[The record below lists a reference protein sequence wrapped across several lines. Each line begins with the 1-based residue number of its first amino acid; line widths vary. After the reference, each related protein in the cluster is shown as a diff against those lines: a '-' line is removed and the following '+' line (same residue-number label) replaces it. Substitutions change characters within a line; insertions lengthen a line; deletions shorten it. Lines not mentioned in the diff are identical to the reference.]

1 MHAVPPLEQ
10 DIADATVAASP
21 AEATPQIPA
30 HSASQT
36 GAHPH
41 APSHAANDAPVRD
54 LRRVGIHPDH
64 WYPLAWSQEVKRGK
78 THGVTFAG
86 DPIVLARTETG
97 KVFALEDRCAH
108 RQVPLH
114 QGVVDGESI
123 RCGYHGW
130 TYDCSGK
137 CIDVP
142 YLGRD
147 RLPNGVRSYPCQEIG
162 GLIFVFP
169 GDAALAGQRPLPGFG
184 SVADPK
190 YKTRRFGRPVNCHYS
205 FMHENLMD
213 MNHQFLHRRQMGK
226 MRARSVGR
234 RRGEGWVEVDYTFA
248 RMEGQQPIGEAIVF
262 GQNRKTGGN
271 NDKDVMTI
279 RTEYPY
285 QTLQIRNAEQTLVMD
300 LWIIYVPLDR
310 EQRTNRTFGLLSIR
324 KPGIPGVMHLLW
336 PLLVWFTERIFKEDR
351 EIVEAEQRAHDSQGA
366 DWNHEVFP
374 VINELRAL
382 LRECGAPD
390 QVVGMGTGDTSV
402 IRFWDSRHGNPL
414 AKT

>member
-10 DIADATVAASP
+10 DIVDAPVDASVAQAAAQTQAP
-21 AEATPQIPA
+21 A
-30 HSASQT
+30 T
-36 GAHPH
+36 GNAG
-41 APSHAANDAPVRD
+41 APNQAAPDAPVRD
-54 LRRVGIHPDH
+54 LRRVGIHPDY
-64 WYPLAWSQEVKRGK
+64 WYPLAWSHEVKRGK

-86 DPIVLARTETG
+86 EPIVLARTESG

-142 YLGRD
+142 YLGRE
-147 RLPNGVRSYPCQEIG
+147 RLPNGVRSYPCREIE

-169 GDAALAGQRPLPGFG
+169 GNAALANERPLPAFG
-184 SVADPK
+184 SVSDKK

-213 MNHQFLHRRQMGK
+213 MNHQFLHRRQMGQ
-226 MRARSVGR
+226 MRARSLGR

-248 RMEGQQPIGEAIVF
+248 RMAGQQPIGEAIVF
-262 GQNRKTGGN
+262 GQSRKAGGD

-285 QTLQIRNAEQTLVMD
+285 QTLQIRTSEQTLVMD
-300 LWIIYVPLDR
+300 LWIVYVPLDR

-324 KPGIPGVMHLLW
+324 KPGIPGVLNLAW

-351 EIVEAEQRAHDSQGA
+351 EIVEAEQRAHDTQGA

-382 LRECGAPD
+382 LRESGAPD
-390 QVVGMGTGDTSV
+390 QVVGAGTGDAHV

-414 AKT
+414 SNT

>member
-10 DIADATVAASP
+10 DTVDAPVDASAAHAAAQSNAP
-21 AEATPQIPA
+21 AAA
-30 HSASQT
+30 NA
-36 GAHPH
+36 H
-41 APSHAANDAPVRD
+41 APDQAFNNAPVRD
-54 LRRVGIHPDH
+54 LRRVGIHPDY
-64 WYPLAWSQEVKRGK
+64 WYPLAWTHEVKRGK

-86 DPIVLARTETG
+86 EPIVLARTESG

-130 TYDCSGK
+130 TYDCAGT

-142 YLGRD
+142 YLGRE
-147 RLPNGVRSYPCQEIG
+147 RLPNGVRSYPCREIE

-169 GDAALAGQRPLPGFG
+169 GDAALAEERPPPAFG
-184 SVADPK
+184 AVSDKK

-213 MNHQFLHRRQMGK
+213 MNHQFLHRRQMGQ
-226 MRARSVGR
+226 MRARSLGR

-248 RMEGQQPIGEAIVF
+248 RMAGQQPIGEAIVF
-262 GQNRKTGGN
+262 GQSRKTGGD

-285 QTLQIRNAEQTLVMD
+285 QTLQIRTSDQTLVMS
-300 LWIIYVPLDR
+300 LWIVYVPLDR

-324 KPGIPGVMHLLW
+324 KPGIPGVLDLAW

-351 EIVEAEQRAHDSQGA
+351 AIVEAEQRAHDTQGA

-382 LRECGAPD
+382 LRESGAPD
-390 QVVGMGTGDTSV
+390 QRVGAGTGGEAV
-402 IRFWDSRHGNPL
+402 IRFWDSRRGNRL
-414 AKT
+414 SNT

>member
-10 DIADATVAASP
+10 DTVEAPVDASP
-21 AEATPQIPA
+21 AQAAAQ
-30 HSASQT
+30 SN
-36 GAHPH
+36 
-41 APSHAANDAPVRD
+41 APTAANAHTPDQAASSAPVRD
-54 LRRVGIHPDH
+54 LRRVGIHPDY
-64 WYPLAWSQEVKRGK
+64 WYPLAWSHEVKRGK

-86 DPIVLARTETG
+86 EPIVLARTESG

-130 TYDCSGK
+130 TYDCSGT

-142 YLGRD
+142 YLGRE
-147 RLPNGVRSYPCQEIG
+147 RLPNGVRSYPCREVE

-169 GDAALAGQRPLPGFG
+169 GDAALAEQRPLPAFG
-184 SVADPK
+184 SVSDKK

-213 MNHQFLHRRQMGK
+213 MNHQFLHRRQMGQ
-226 MRARSVGR
+226 MRARSLGR

-248 RMEGQQPIGEAIVF
+248 RMAGQQPIGEAIVF
-262 GQNRKTGGN
+262 GQSRKSGGD

-285 QTLQIRNAEQTLVMD
+285 QTLQIRTSEQTLVMD
-300 LWIIYVPLDR
+300 LWIVYVPLDR
-310 EQRTNRTFGLLSIR
+310 EQRTNRTFGMLSIR
-324 KPGIPGVMHLLW
+324 KPGIPGVLNLAW

-351 EIVEAEQRAHDSQGA
+351 EIVEAEQRAHDSQGS

-382 LRECGAPD
+382 LRESGAPD
-390 QVVGMGTGDTSV
+390 QVVGAGTGGGAV

-414 AKT
+414 SNT